1 MITTTRSLGVFA
13 AVSAGLIIAATVGLR
28 MVFESVEQQNAML
41 VSAGLAF
48 AVQLGAYALL
58 APAKAAKGAAA
69 GELIVR
75 WGMGAVMRLVVL
87 VLYAVLARVM
97 HLPLDAALV
106 SFGVFLFLTMMA
118 EPLLLNYER

>member
-1 MITTTRSLGVFA
+1 VITTTRSLGLFA

-28 MVFESVEQQNAML
+28 MFFRSVEQQNAML

-48 AVQLGAYALL
+48 AVQLAAYALL
-58 APAKAAKGAAA
+58 APAKAAKGAA
-69 GELIVR
+69 GELIAR
-75 WGMGAVMRLVVL
+75 WGVGAVMRLVVL

-97 HLPLDAALV
+97 HLPLDAALI